1 MNTDSELL
9 GKDIADIVLTHDL
22 ASIVVENVHT
32 LDWHGHSYIRYLTHG
47 GRGDRLNTVVL
58 LGIRRDIHGL
68 RDGWENAVVVTYAE
82 VLDGLRELIGDL
94 PGWRRE
100 HKQQLF
106 FLDQMFDHFL
116 EGPATVDIEDRIEF
130 LTEMCET
137 GESARYAY
145 RPHEAASQ
153 EFADILAE
161 HARQQFE
168 DGCALLSDVK
178 RALRT
183 FARTTLT
190 EQVNDLLADGPIE
203 RVTANY
209 VANWQWCVT
218 LHRSDSQPHVFL
230 EFGPQPGWSTD
241 VVPGP
246 RGPRTTRG
254 SS

>member
-9 GKDIADIVLTHDL
+9 GKDIANIVLTHDL

-106 FLDQMFDHFL
+106 FLDQCQ
-116 EGPATVDIEDRIEF
+116 R
-130 LTEMCET
+130 
-137 GESARYAY
+137 SAGLPCGRS
-145 RPHEAASQ
+145 RDLPV
-153 EFADILAE
+153 
-161 HARQQFE
+161 RGQFISL
-168 DGCALLSDVK
+168 CAVS
-178 RALRT
+178 
-183 FARTTLT
+183 
-190 EQVNDLLADGPIE
+190 
-203 RVTANY
+203 
-209 VANWQWCVT
+209 
-218 LHRSDSQPHVFL
+218 
-230 EFGPQPGWSTD
+230 
-241 VVPGP
+241 
-246 RGPRTTRG
+246 
-254 SS
+254 